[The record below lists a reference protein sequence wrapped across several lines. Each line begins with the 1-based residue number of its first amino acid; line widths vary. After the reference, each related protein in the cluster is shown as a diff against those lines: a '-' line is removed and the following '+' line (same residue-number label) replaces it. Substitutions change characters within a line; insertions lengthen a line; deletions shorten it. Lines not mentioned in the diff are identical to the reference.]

1 MAGRP
6 LAIFSRKG
14 GSMQPDTF
22 DARWI
27 SGEPLV
33 YEPEQTY
40 YDECHRNHVVRASFE
55 IAHMPEHAVLA
66 IAVMGYAR
74 VLING
79 ARVDGSEL
87 LGWWTNYTKRVY
99 SYETEVA
106 GALVKGLNTIEIEL
120 GNGFFNPS
128 PLRLFGKYNLRE
140 RLAEVGTPRV
150 MAALI
155 AGDGSLLVKTDGSWM
170 AREGDLL
177 FNNVYLGEVRDLR
190 DHEAH
195 ESSVRVWD
203 EVRHIKPSPVSLCVR
218 GETISHAHVFEHEG
232 KVVIDF
238 GAVVA
243 GFYRMRLRAHEGQRV
258 EIVYAETWRDGAPYA
273 GTAVAGYAGMETPRG
288 VCPGGPGAPEPA
300 VQRDVIVCHE
310 GEDEFENEFCWHS
323 FRYAALD
330 GVDLRDIIEAQAVFI
345 HTDLEPAGH
354 LELDDGRFARLHE
367 AAVRTKLNNNHGLFE
382 DCARERFGYGGDMI
396 ALAASQTFSFD
407 VSGLIDRTLADF
419 ARDQT
424 ERGGLPETAPFM
436 GIGSN
441 GPAYGEGPLLWQ
453 LAYPYLS
460 IEADRIYGRRNL
472 LEREWVGIER
482 FGDYLLG
489 FEPEE
494 LAPHCLGDH
503 GSLIA
508 QGFSNG
514 SPDKEFVG
522 WCAIL
527 WGLELVREAA
537 ERLSRDPSR
546 FATAARALRGQIV
559 SRFKQDDGSFGDGTQ
574 TSWAFAAW
582 LGLED
587 QSKLVRRLAREIE
600 SAGVLTTG
608 IFGTM
613 FAFELLA
620 RYGYNEVLERW
631 LLREEDPSLLG
642 MLASGDGALIEMF
655 DDPLASCDHAM
666 FSSYDQWFY
675 QGLGGLLVDRDAYG
689 CDRIVIKPYLSHVVN
704 RFSCSWRVPA
714 GEISV
719 SWTREAEGVTLT
731 VRVPDGIEAVLADPW
746 GCESTE
752 RKVDG
757 CQISMRI
764 KEER

>member
-1 MAGRP
+1 
-6 LAIFSRKG
+6 
-14 GSMQPDTF
+14 MQPDTF

-55 IAHMPEHAVLA
+55 LAHMPEHAVLA

-99 SYETEVA
+99 SYETEVT

-120 GNGFFNPS
+120 GNGFINPS

-150 MAALI
+150 MAALV

-190 DHEAH
+190 ANEAR
-195 ESSVRVWD
+195 ESPAHVWD
-203 EVRHIKPSPVSLCVR
+203 GMRHIEPSPVAPCVR
-218 GETISHAHVFEHEG
+218 GKSVDPVRMFEHEG
-232 KVVIDF
+232 RVVIDF
-238 GAVVA
+238 GVVVA
-243 GFYRMRLRAHEGQRV
+243 GFCRLRLRAHEGQRV
-258 EIVYAETWRDGAPYA
+258 EVVYAETWRDGAPYA

-300 VQRDVIVCHE
+300 VQRDAIVCHE
-310 GEDEFENEFCWHS
+310 GENGFENEFCWHS
-323 FRYAALD
+323 FRYAVLD
-330 GVDLRDIIEAQAVFI
+330 GVDSRDIIEAQAVFI

-396 ALAASQTFSFD
+396 ALASSQMFSFD
-407 VSGLIDRTLADF
+407 VSGLIDKTLADF

-453 LAYPYLS
+453 LAYPYLA

-537 ERLSRDPSR
+537 ERLGRDPSR

-559 SRFKQDDGSFGDGTQ
+559 SRFQRDDGSFGDGTQ

-587 QSKLVRRLAREIE
+587 QPTLVRRLAREIE

-689 CDRIVIKPYLSHVVN
+689 CDRIVIKPYLSHVVD

-719 SWTREAEGVTLT
+719 SWTRETEGVTLT
-731 VRVPDGIEAVLADPW
+731 VRVPEGTDVSIEAPW
-746 GCESTE
+746 GCEIVDRVEEGFCTTARVNE
-752 RKVDG
+752 R
-757 CQISMRI
+757 R
-764 KEER
+764 